1 MHTWPSHTLWLCPP
15 AGQAVATSRMAAQRS
30 SCRRCHVSSHDR
42 RRREAEPSL
51 AYSSKRTFRIKPVS
65 DMIPPQ
71 FKLRRDCYTFG
82 TVPRKLQV
90 HVEVGVGYS
99 AELVEGDLGSDFAED
114 ESAFVEDKHGVFG
127 DDHVC
132 LAYAG
137 DGECALFDQFG
148 LAVLAGMLHGYDDF
162 SCSCHEVHRP
172 ADSKLFPV
180 GDDPVGDVPFLVYFE
195 RADDG
200 GVNVATPYHPEGCGA
215 VHVDAAR
222 SLGNT

>member
-1 MHTWPSHTLWLCPP
+1 ML
-15 AGQAVATSRMAAQRS
+15 Q
-30 SCRRCHVSSHDR
+30 
-42 RRREAEPSL
+42 
-51 AYSSKRTFRIKPVS
+51 
-65 DMIPPQ
+65 
-71 FKLRRDCYTFG
+71 FG

-90 HVEVGVGYS
+90 HVELGAGYS
-99 AELVEGDLGSDFAED
+99 TEIVEGNLGSDIAED
-114 ESAFVEDKHGVFG
+114 EFALVYDKLGILS
-127 DDHVC
+127 DDLVC
-132 LAYAG
+132 LAEAG
-137 DGECALFDQFG
+137 DREYALFDQLW
-148 LAVLAGMLHGYDDF
+148 LAVLTGMLHGYDDF